1 MRGVQIPKPARA
13 ELHSGLHLYLKQ
25 INETALLT
33 ADEEKLLGW
42 SIINDNCPA
51 SRERMVRANLR
62 LVVSIAKNY
71 SGRGLSLPDLIEEG
85 NVGLLR
91 AVEGFDPAQGARFS
105 TYASWWI
112 KQAIKRA
119 LINAVQPIHVPAY
132 MVELIARWKQAS
144 QKLEH
149 ELRRPPSLQELAD
162 EMNLPLKKIRIIK
175 RAVKAFRAPA
185 QAPIDDNGE
194 VMNIGDLLADERT
207 ALPEDYMFRD
217 DELKTIR
224 KLLDAIDER
233 EARILRLRFG
243 LDGQEPLT
251 LKQIANEIGIS
262 RERVRQIADEA
273 LRKLNSQITDVQPSR
288 FFKENRAACPE
299 RAVQDPSAPIARRRT
314 RGPDESG
321 DRCGSVADPDGLSLD
336 ALEQADAM
344 AVLDLSDLG
353 MANGV
358 CGTDGSDGPARPA
371 PLLPPDGHSQNGSM
385 NGPVSLDGPDEPTD
399 YQRAC

>member
-1 MRGVQIPKPARA
+1 MRGVKATRSPART
-13 ELHSGLHLYLKQ
+13 ELQSGLQLYLRQ
-25 INETALLT
+25 INETPLLS
-33 ADEEKLLGW
+33 AEEEKTLGW
-42 SIINDNCPA
+42 RIINDNCPIA
-51 SRERMVRANLR
+51 RERMVRSNLR

-71 SGRGLSLPDLIEEG
+71 VNRGLALQDLIEEG

-132 MVELIARWKQAS
+132 MVELIAKWKQAS
-144 QKLEH
+144 QKLERA
-149 ELRRPPSLQELAD
+149 LGRPPGLQELAE
-162 EMNLPLKKIRIIK
+162 EMQLPLKKIRIIK

-194 VMNIGDLLADERT
+194 VMNIGDLLADERIG
-207 ALPEDYMFRD
+207 APEEFIFRD
-217 DELKTIR
+217 DELRTIR

-251 LKQIANEIGIS
+251 LKQIATEIGIS

-273 LRKLNSQITDVQPSR
+273 LRKLNSQITDDQPSR
-288 FFKENRAACPE
+288 FFRDNGALDDDDESVHPPRRAA
-299 RAVQDPSAPIARRRT
+299 S
-314 RGPDESG
+314 
-321 DRCGSVADPDGLSLD
+321 
-336 ALEQADAM
+336 
-344 AVLDLSDLG
+344 
-353 MANGV
+353 
-358 CGTDGSDGPARPA
+358 
-371 PLLPPDGHSQNGSM
+371 
-385 NGPVSLDGPDEPTD
+385 
-399 YQRAC
+399 